1 MELLDALG
9 INFKLLIIQATGFI
23 LLLFILKKYL
33 FGRIMGIIRARTEE
47 VHATYE
53 KTEKDRNEAERLK
66 ATYQTRLSEA
76 AAEADRKVQ
85 DAVKEAKAISNDIIN
100 KSNEKAL
107 EIKSKAEMD
116 IEFARKQALTNVR
129 EQVVNLTLLASSRL
143 IAQSVNEE
151 TAKRLVDDVI
161 NEVGGL
167 S

>member
-47 VHATYE
+47 VQSTYE
-53 KTEKDRNEAERLK
+53 KSEKDRDEAEKLK
-66 ATYQTRLSEA
+66 ASYQARLSEA
-76 AAEADRKVQ
+76 NVEADRKVQ
-85 DAVKEAKAISNDIIN
+85 DAVREAKAISNDIIN
-100 KSNEKAL
+100 KSNEKAS

-116 IEFARKQALTNVR
+116 IEFARKQALANVR
-129 EQVVNLTLLASSRL
+129 EQVVNLAMLTSSKL

-151 TAKRLVDDVI
+151 TAKILVDEVI
-161 NEVGGL
+161 TEVGGL
-167 S
+167 A